1 MPTLGGAADWRAAPR
16 ELRPGRV
23 GASARGAPPLTAST
37 QPRVKLSGL
46 GQMFRRDAEQSNARS
61 RFRCP
66 ARFFCPP
73 ALARC
78 CPAPVPPAR
87 GFFIP
92 ITLYGSRRDRG
103 IAKAQRAAPWSM
115 PMLPVFCRARDDHM
129 GGLCPIGMTKT
140 FRRRHLPKRS
150 YGVIC
155 GFLSRSDRF
164 RNTRNL

>member
-1 MPTLGGAADWRAAPR
+1 MIWIGADISA
-16 ELRPGRV
+16 GR
-23 GASARGAPPLTAST
+23 GTIYR
-37 QPRVKLSGL
+37 
-46 GQMFRRDAEQSNARS
+46 RS
-61 RFRCP
+61 RFKCP

-92 ITLYGSRRDRG
+92 DHALWFPAGSGYREG
-103 IAKAQRAAPWSM
+103 SAAAPRSK

-155 GFLSRSDRF
+155 GSLSRSDRF
-164 RNTRNL
+164 RNTRNLCGWPGVTRPSTQLRRHL